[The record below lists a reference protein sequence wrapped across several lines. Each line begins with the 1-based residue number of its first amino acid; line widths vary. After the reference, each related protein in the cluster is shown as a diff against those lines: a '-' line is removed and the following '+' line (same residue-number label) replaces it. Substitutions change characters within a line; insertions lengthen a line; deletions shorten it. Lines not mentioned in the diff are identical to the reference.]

1 MIIRAWKKG
10 RFVSLPAGVLAVVLA
25 RSIPGRL
32 HAEQSFL
39 LRFFPGFYA
48 PLDNSNLTPGFTGT
62 AGIDWRFL
70 PFMGASLQGGYLNAP
85 IIGGGSAQVLDV
97 HLGPVFFWRPLSRF
111 SLEADA
117 GGGLYSAS
125 RNESSISG
133 ISFGGRLAAVYHIT
147 PALSAGIYG
156 AYRQYAYTPEP
167 FINSVSAGL
176 GISLN
181 LTEAFSRETRI
192 RADTLNRQFVFPV
205 SYSWYNENPFATVKI
220 TNNEKVDITRIRT
233 SFYLERYMSQPKLCG
248 VTSSLKPGE
257 SVEIPISAFF
267 NESVMSLT
275 ESIVANAKIIVEYR
289 ALGQNKQADIPM
301 ELPIFHRNAMSWDDD
316 RRASSFVSA
325 RDPSVQWFSRYVSSM
340 VQNRQRPQI
349 QRNIQVALGMFESL
363 NIYGINYIIDPSSS
377 YIELSG
383 NSSSLDSLN
392 YPYQTLMYRGGD
404 CDDLAILFSS
414 LMESAGIET
423 AFLTIPGHIYMAF
436 DLGLTEEEA
445 RKSFYAPEELIFHG
459 GKVWVPLE
467 ITIPKEGFYR
477 AWRIGAKEWR
487 DADRRGAAA
496 IYPMH
501 ASWEIYPPVSVPGA
515 ASRIALPS
523 ENTVAEA
530 FDRSINAWVSAQ
542 IRPQVQ
548 SYEEQL
554 ARREDPEI
562 RNRLGVLYGSYGML
576 GKAQE
581 QFAIAARNGN
591 EDGWLNLGNAAFLEQ
606 RYRDSIWYSQRVLQD
621 DPENPVAM
629 LALARSYYEENNF
642 SSSDRWYAEIQI
654 RDPAL
659 ARDYAYLGSFF
670 ENRGRGFSLSDRLTT
685 APWALGGNSYAGLR
699 TRTLEALSA
708 EPAPRIGGLA
718 STLSFTGA
726 RTDEMSFEMISAPS
740 LAVQIESGSL
750 TESRLPVPVETALLE
765 PEEII
770 AAAAAERDA
779 GQAEA
784 SRQPQALLSEPLTL
798 VLPQFAAG
806 DTGTGTVV
814 PAERP
819 KPEEIEPGPK
829 PEALEPKPITVAEED
844 KTDSD
849 PPAASP
855 GPEPAPAA
863 QQPVIV
869 AETPQPVAEPD
880 ALPLQDIFLRRD
892 TVLAEAKPEI
902 EKATVPALAETP
914 QPAVEAPIPAA
925 QQPSAL
931 AETPQPAVETPV
943 PAVQRPAIVV
953 ETPQSAVETSA
964 PIAQQ
969 PSALAET
976 PQPTVEAPVHILPA
990 SAAEAPAALPPE
1002 TTVSAIEQKAE
1013 IPAAEQ
1019 KSETLPQEVTPL
1031 QEAPLSLESP
1041 GSLTERPP
1049 MRKRLPRAFIA
1060 GIGALCAAALL
1071 AIAGLKRRKK

>member
-1 MIIRAWKKG
+1 MIIRKWKKG
-10 RFVSLPAGVLAVVLA
+10 RFVSLPAGFLAVFLA
-25 RSIPGRL
+25 LSTPGRL

-48 PLDNSNLTPGFTGT
+48 PLDNRNLTPGFTGT
-62 AGIDWRFL
+62 AGLDWRFL
-70 PFMGASLQGGYLNAP
+70 PFMGVSLQGGYLNAP
-85 IIGGGSAQVLDV
+85 VIGGGSVQVLDAR
-97 HLGPVFFWRPLSRF
+97 LGPVFFWRPLSRF

-125 RNESSISG
+125 WNESSISG
-133 ISFGGRLAAVYHIT
+133 ISFGGALAAVYHIT
-147 PALSAGIYG
+147 PALSAGVYG
-156 AYRQYAYTPEP
+156 AYRQYAYSPEP

-181 LTEAFSRETRI
+181 LTEALSRETRI

-220 TNNEKVDITRIRT
+220 TNNEKVDITRIQT
-233 SFYLERYMSQPKLCG
+233 SFYLERYMSQPKLCN

-257 SVEIPISAFF
+257 SVEVPVSAFF

-275 ESIVANAKIIVEYR
+275 ENIVANAKIIVEYR

-363 NIYGINYIIDPSSS
+363 NAYGINYIIDPSSS
-377 YIELSG
+377 YIELSE
-383 NSSSLDSLN
+383 NSSSLDNLN

-404 CDDLAILFSS
+404 CDDLSILFSS

-487 DADRRGAAA
+487 DADQRGTAA

-515 ASRIALPS
+515 ASRVALPP

-530 FDRSINAWVSAQ
+530 FDKSIDAWVSAQ

-581 QFAIAARNGN
+581 QFAIAARNGS
-591 EDGWLNLGNAAFLEQ
+591 EDGWLNLGNVAFLEQ
-606 RYRDSIWYSQRVLQD
+606 RYRDSIWYSQRVLRD

-629 LALARSYYEENNF
+629 LSLARSYYEENNF
-642 SSSDRWYAEIQI
+642 SSSDGWYAAVQS

-685 APWALGGNSYAGLR
+685 APWALGGGSYTGLR
-699 TRTLEALSA
+699 TRTLEALST
-708 EPAPRIGGLA
+708 EPVPRIGGLA
-718 STLSFTGA
+718 STLSFTGG
-726 RTDEMSFEMISAPS
+726 RTAGMPLEMISPPS

-750 TESRLPVPVETALLE
+750 AESRRPAPAETAPLE
-765 PEEII
+765 PAEII
-770 AAAAAERDA
+770 AAAAAEQAA
-779 GQAEA
+779 GQAA
-784 SRQPQALLSEPLTL
+784 APRQPQPLLSEPLAL
-798 VLPQFAAG
+798 ALPQFAA
-806 DTGTGTVV
+806 
-814 PAERP
+814 
-819 KPEEIEPGPK
+819 
-829 PEALEPKPITVAEED
+829 
-844 KTDSD
+844 
-849 PPAASP
+849 
-855 GPEPAPAA
+855 
-863 QQPVIV
+863 
-869 AETPQPVAEPD
+869 
-880 ALPLQDIFLRRD
+880 
-892 TVLAEAKPEI
+892 
-902 EKATVPALAETP
+902 
-914 QPAVEAPIPAA
+914 
-925 QQPSAL
+925 
-931 AETPQPAVETPV
+931 
-943 PAVQRPAIVV
+943 
-953 ETPQSAVETSA
+953 
-964 PIAQQ
+964 
-969 PSALAET
+969 
-976 PQPTVEAPVHILPA
+976 
-990 SAAEAPAALPPE
+990 
-1002 TTVSAIEQKAE
+1002 
-1013 IPAAEQ
+1013 
-1019 KSETLPQEVTPL
+1019 
-1031 QEAPLSLESP
+1031 
-1041 GSLTERPP
+1041 
-1049 MRKRLPRAFIA
+1049 
-1060 GIGALCAAALL
+1060 
-1071 AIAGLKRRKK
+1071 